1 MFALFGDAGIGLSFV
16 LVIATALVVVVVG
29 AVGLML
35 RLVGGAVRLVFGVG
49 RRTPPALSG
58 QDARDA
64 GGGTRRI
71 CPDVHCGHKNPWA
84 ARYCAQCG
92 RLLRR
97 G

>member
-1 MFALFGDAGIGLSFV
+1 MFALLGDAGVGLGFM
-16 LVIATALVVVVVG
+16 LIFATALVIVVVG
-29 AVGLML
+29 VIGLML
-35 RLVGGAVRLVFGVG
+35 RLVGGAFRLIFGLN
-49 RRTPPALSG
+49 RPAPPSLPGGTA
-58 QDARDA
+58 QE